1 MKLAFSISWDKK
13 SRIIIKIKKEKTAQ
27 VFTMYQERKTL

>member
-13 SRIIIKIKKEKTAQ
+13 SRIIIKIKKEKTAE

>member
-27 VFTMYQERKTL
+27 AFTMYQERKTL